1 MHIECMVRPHIE
13 VEGLRA
19 RVARFVGGLTKVYT
33 TMFAR
38 QPKYTVV
45 SGRRPRMRFLQLSHS
60 CSVHPVAVLGLK
72 DTVSLPCEAVLAGIY

>member
-1 MHIECMVRPHIE
+1 MHTVCMKK

-45 SGRRPRMRFLQLSHS
+45 NGRHPRVRFLQLSHS

-72 DTVSLPCEAVLAGIY
+72 DTVHVCEHDFSVQIEFG